1 LSEGLKTTLNVL
13 AETRN
18 EAAVQVLVPALD
30 SPHAGIR
37 EASFRTILGRRSP
50 SGHREVIARLHRLD
64 DQTRSVVGDHPHGM
78 TQTLRDAVLSGDPQ
92 FCENGC
98 RAAVW
103 FREYDLVPALIT
115 ALEDPTNPNTD
126 LAGATLLELVELLY
140 GELASP
146 EERSRWRDPQ
156 VVRQR
161 MVAALEQSVRRY
173 GRHKRREVVDGL
185 VLLAKRDNAVLCQV
199 LKDPHH
205 AAFVTLVDVLS
216 TNTAG
221 GVIRLLLSFLDDP
234 HAPSVVL
241 SVVAKRCDVQ
251 SVRHLL
257 RKVGRE
263 PSRVVRKNLRQI
275 TSVGWI
281 RERIELLDDLDESC
295 QHAAIRLVMASGIP
309 QANAFAAVKH
319 MLSRGK
325 SAGRRAAAKALEA
338 FQGAAANDLAL
349 WALNDDDP
357 QVQANI
363 LVQLRGRG
371 IPGAL
376 PRLLDR
382 IESPHAVVRAAV
394 RESLSEFSF
403 TRFLAAFEM
412 LDEEVRH
419 STGTL
424 VKKLDPETIPLLEA
438 EMESPIRTHRLRALA
453 VAETI
458 EAVEELESGIIKML
472 EDEDHMVRARAAAA
486 MAQCASQ
493 TSYDALAEAIH
504 DRSPV
509 VQEAA
514 RKSLEARDG

>member
-1 LSEGLKTTLNVL
+1 
-13 AETRN
+13 
-18 EAAVQVLVPALD
+18 
-30 SPHAGIR
+30 
-37 EASFRTILGRRSP
+37 
-50 SGHREVIARLHRLD
+50 
-64 DQTRSVVGDHPHGM
+64 
-78 TQTLRDAVLSGDPQ
+78 
-92 FCENGC
+92 
-98 RAAVW
+98 
-103 FREYDLVPALIT
+103 
-115 ALEDPTNPNTD
+115 
-126 LAGATLLELVELLY
+126 
-140 GELASP
+140 
-146 EERSRWRDPQ
+146 
-156 VVRQR
+156 
-161 MVAALEQSVRRY
+161 
-173 GRHKRREVVDGL
+173 
-185 VLLAKRDNAVLCQV
+185 LAKRDNPVLRQV
-199 LKDPHH
+199 LEDPHH

-216 TNTAG
+216 TSTAG

-234 HAPSVVL
+234 RAPSVIL
-241 SVVAKRCDVQ
+241 SVVAKRCDLQ
-251 SVRHLL
+251 LVRHLL

-275 TSVGWI
+275 TSLGWI
-281 RERIELLDDLDESC
+281 RDRIELLDDLDESC
-295 QHAAIRLVMASGIP
+295 QRAAIQLVMACGIP

-319 MLSRGK
+319 MLSRGNP
-325 SAGRRAAAKALEA
+325 AGRREAAKALDA

-363 LVQLRGRG
+363 LLQLRGRG

-382 IESPHAVVRAAV
+382 IESPHAAVRAAV

-424 VKKLDPETIPLLEA
+424 VKKLDPKTIPLLGA
-438 EMESPIRTHRLRALA
+438 ELESPIRTHRLRGLA

-486 MAQCASQ
+486 LAQC
-493 TSYDALAEAIH
+493 TSKTSHDALTQAIH

-514 RKSLEARDG
+514 RKSLEAREGSVEWRTERSHHEQ

>member
-1 LSEGLKTTLNVL
+1 
-13 AETRN
+13 
-18 EAAVQVLVPALD
+18 
-30 SPHAGIR
+30 
-37 EASFRTILGRRSP
+37 
-50 SGHREVIARLHRLD
+50 
-64 DQTRSVVGDHPHGM
+64 M
-78 TQTLRDAVLSGDPQ
+78 TQTLRDAMLSGDPQ

-115 ALEDPTNPNTD
+115 ALEDPTSPNAN

-140 GELASP
+140 AELASP

-161 MVAALEQSVRRY
+161 MVGALEQSVCRY
-173 GRHKRREVVDGL
+173 GRHKRREVVEAF
-185 VLLAKRDNAVLCQV
+185 VLLAKRDNSVLRQI
-199 LKDPHH
+199 LKDPRH
-205 AAFVTLVDVLS
+205 AAFVALADVLS
-216 TNTAG
+216 TSRAG
-221 GVIRLLLSFLDDP
+221 GAIRLLLSFLDDP
-234 HAPSVVL
+234 RAPSVVL

-251 SVRHLL
+251 LVRHLL
-257 RKVGRE
+257 KKVGHD
-263 PSRVVRKNLRQI
+263 PSRVVRRNLKQI

-281 RERIELLDDLDESC
+281 RERIELLDDLDGSC
-295 QHAAIRLVMASGIP
+295 QDAAIQFVMACGIP

-319 MLSRGK
+319 MLSRGRP
-325 SAGRRAAAKALEA
+325 AGRRAAAKALEA

-357 QVQANI
+357 KVQANI
-363 LVQLRGRG
+363 VLQLRGRA

-376 PRLLDR
+376 PRLLER
-382 IESPHAVVRAAV
+382 IESPHAVVRDAV

-424 VKKLDPETIPLLEA
+424 VKTLDPETIPQLEA
-438 EMESPIRTHRLRALA
+438 EMKSPIRTHRLRALA

-458 EAVEELESGIIKML
+458 EAVAELESGIVKL
-472 EDEDHMVRARAAAA
+472 LGDEDHMVRAQAATVL
-486 MAQCASQ
+486 AQCSTKAGR
-493 TSYDALAEAIH
+493 DALAEAVH

-514 RKSLEARDG
+514 RKSLEGREGPAESRTEGPYLE